1 MTTHEKE
8 TLREVGS
15 TIREARRHSGMSLRD
30 LAEVTGL
37 SKGNLSKIENGGNVT
52 IATLYRICRML
63 DLHPRYVLPDF
74 NKL

>member
-15 TIREARRHSGMSLRD
+15 SIREARRHSLMSLGN
-30 LAEVTGL
+30 LAEATGL

-52 IATLYRICRML
+52 LVTIYRICRVL

-74 NKL
+74 KKL